1 MLLFSAPCVPD
12 FATYFCGNLI
22 KFRENGMG
30 KFRESDITEKGTEL
44 NDVNVTIILK
54 KIITK
59 QNNRV

>member
-1 MLLFSAPCVPD
+1 
-12 FATYFCGNLI
+12 
-22 KFRENGMG
+22 MG